1 MPDVY
6 AIAIS
11 ESIDKRNGK
20 EKLESNNK
28 LFRLNLTRRDINIH
42 PTASVAQNDN
52 KTDRTS
58 LANKNRQ
65 GVESLSLSDSLKLT
79 KKCNWKESAEE
90 KKTVQGGSKNVT
102 FSQTLDHSSVLMQF
116 MVFREQFLD
125 DSDSDKNEKD
135 SVWLKMVK
143 EEEGESE

>member
-42 PTASVAQNDN
+42 PTASVAHRPAHSQNDN

-79 KKCNWKESAEE
+79 KKCNRKESAEE
-90 KKTVQGGSKNVT
+90 KKTAQGGSKNVT

-116 MVFREQFLD
+116 IVFREQFLD

-135 SVWLKMVK
+135 SV
-143 EEEGESE
+143 